1 MEKLFNTFPERGR
14 KWSARALAVVL
25 AGALAGCSLLPPED
39 EPLKPPLA
47 KPASVRTDTVEA
59 KLGTIVKKVKGTA
72 VLEPTEFA
80 NHRFTHSGGRVREV
94 LVKAGDTVRQGDV
107 LVRLEMENLETEL
120 LQKEIEVERKR
131 VALDET
137 RSQGGDERRLRIA
150 RLELELAEK
159 LLASVREQVESRE
172 LKAEMDGVV
181 TFVDDIEPGDFVEA
195 YRVLVTVSDPSKL
208 RLAYRLNGNENLSEI
223 SVGMT
228 AEVTMGNR
236 TFTGKV
242 VQTPLTAP
250 FTEDQRLAQAY
261 ARMMY
266 IEPDE
271 LPEDAEMGDF
281 ADVEIVTAV
290 RENVIVIPKN
300 GLRKYF
306 GRVYVQILDGET
318 RRDID
323 VEAGLETSTE
333 VEIVKGLQEGQQV
346 VLQ

>member
-1 MEKLFNTFPERGR
+1 MFNTFPEAGR
-14 KWSARALAVVL
+14 KWIVCGLAAAL
-25 AGALAGCSLLPPED
+25 AGALAGCSLLPRED

-47 KPASVRTDTVEA
+47 KPASVRTETVEA
-59 KLGTIVKKVKGTA
+59 KRGTIVKKMSGVA

-80 NHRFTHSGGRVREV
+80 NHRFTHAGGRVREV

-107 LVRLEMENLETEL
+107 LVRLEMENLEIEL
-120 LQKEIEVERKR
+120 LQKEIDVEKKRLAFEEV
-131 VALDET
+131 
-137 RSQGGDERRLRIA
+137 RSHNGDDRRLRIA
-150 RLELELAEK
+150 RLELELAERM
-159 LLASVREQVESRE
+159 LASVRERIESRE

-181 TFVDDIEPGDFVEA
+181 TFVDDIEPGDVVEA
-195 YRVLVTVSDPSKL
+195 YRVLVTVSDPSRL
-208 RLAYRLNGNENLSEI
+208 RLAFRLNGNENLSEI

-228 AEVTMGNR
+228 AEVTMGDR

-250 FTEDQRLAQAY
+250 FTEDQRLAQTY
-261 ARMMY
+261 ARMLY
-266 IEPDE
+266 IEPEE
-271 LPEDAEMGDF
+271 LPQEAEMGDF

-290 RENVIVIPKN
+290 KDNVIVIPKN

-333 VEIVKGLQEGQQV
+333 VEIVRGLQEGQQV